1 MKRTLRVKGST
12 NTCLLYMET
21 GRFPLSIFVN
31 MCNVKFWL
39 KILKSCDTKLISA
52 AYAEMMRNPEKYAWM
67 THIKDLLCSHG
78 FGNIWRDQSVVNE
91 KLFIANFQQRLKDT
105 HIQRCNGDMI
115 LINCNKCRTYREIK
129 AVYKCE
135 TYLDCNIRHDLRMF
149 YTKFRL
155 SSHKFLIERARWHK
169 TVIPYHERTC
179 TLCNKHDIQ
188 DEYHVALICEY
199 FKNIRDKYIKPYYYT
214 RPSMI
219 KLIELMNTPISK
231 ERFRMMLFLKIVF
244 KLYAET
250 LKQ

>member
-1 MKRTLRVKGST
+1 MRTRLRPGVK
-12 NTCLLYMET
+12 
-21 GRFPLSIFVN
+21 
-31 MCNVKFWL
+31 
-39 KILKSCDTKLISA
+39 SA
-52 AYAEMMRNPEKYAWM
+52 WGKCVA
-67 THIKDLLCSHG
+67 LSHG
-78 FGNIWRDQSVVNE
+78 PG
-91 KLFIANFQQRLKDT
+91 LANLWT
-105 HIQRCNGDMI
+105 LVIM
-115 LINCNKCRTYREIK
+115 L
-129 AVYKCE
+129 
-135 TYLDCNIRHDLRMF
+135 
-149 YTKFRL
+149 KFRL

-199 FKNIRDKYIKPYYYT
+199 FKNIREKYIKPYYYT

-219 KLIELMNTPISK
+219 KFIELMNTPNSK